1 VEVLRYNPSNYSRI
15 NCYGPLGNYWA
26 HPWPTWSRFLWGGS
40 GGTWDVQHAVP
51 LKGVFFLSRAAE
63 DHVESLGPG
72 HALSLLVECA
82 QQASQLMV
90 RGLGKEAT
98 RALHLER
105 FDNLC
110 ALARVVPAHLLH
122 ISLTGAFWEE
132 IEQTLEANH
141 REGA

>member
-1 VEVLRYNPSNYSRI
+1 M
-15 NCYGPLGNYWA
+15 
-26 HPWPTWSRFLWGGS
+26 
-40 GGTWDVQHAVP
+40 QHAVP
-51 LKGVFFLSRAAE
+51 LKGVFFLSRALE
-63 DHVESLGPG
+63 DHVESIGSG

-82 QQASQLMV
+82 KQASQLMA
-90 RGLGKEAT
+90 RGLGKEAS

-132 IEQTLEANH
+132 IEQTLEGSQ